1 MCELLLIK
9 VFIVQIRTE
18 LKLSFMLL
26 KKFLL
31 NYIGETSRNFKLLKR
46 ISNFKLLF
54 IQVI

>member
-31 NYIGETSRNFKLLKR
+31 NYIGETLRNFKLLKR